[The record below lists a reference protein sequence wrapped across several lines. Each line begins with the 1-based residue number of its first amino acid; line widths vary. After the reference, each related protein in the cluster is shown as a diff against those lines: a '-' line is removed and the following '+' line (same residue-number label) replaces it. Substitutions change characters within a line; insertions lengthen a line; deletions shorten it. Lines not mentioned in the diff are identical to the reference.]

1 MWGCGCAAGEA
12 GEGGGGLPVRTGRG
26 EKRKVRIYEL
36 LHKFN
41 TNSLCCCVCLT
52 LVNPP
57 PPPPPPPPRLRR
69 RADQALRE
77 AQDEAF
83 EASLA
88 ADRAKQRDR
97 EAEEERVRK
106 EQERERER
114 EKEEAR
120 KVREFAEQ
128 RSESVGRLPIEPES
142 GDPDTLHVILRLPSG
157 QRLERRFSTH
167 DSLQVSLTHTHTTIH
182 GSYEC

>member
-41 TNSLCCCVCLT
+41 TNSLCWCVCLT
-52 LVNPP
+52 LVN

-97 EAEEERVRK
+97 EAEEERVRR